1 MEQGAFTMTQL
12 SRPETGHD
20 LGSTWEEAQKGDPTA
35 WEALFKECYP
45 KVRRVVRRKLN
56 RSMRSLY
63 DSTDFANYAMER
75 LAANVDLLQFPTFG
89 SLVAFLAQVAEQKV
103 IDEYRRQHTLKNDI
117 SRERPIAAN
126 DAGPIQVPS
135 HDPSASQLAQANEC
149 NERLLARDDETE
161 RVIIELRQQGY
172 TTADIAEKTGWNVRK
187 VQRFLKVLLDSLDEP
202 GD

>member
-1 MEQGAFTMTQL
+1 MTEL
-12 SRPETGHD
+12 SSPETGHD

-63 DSTDFANYAMER
+63 DSTDFANDAMER
-75 LAANVDLLQFPTFG
+75 LAANVDLLQFPIFWFADCV
-89 SLVAFLAQVAEQKV
+89 SAQVAEQKV

-117 SRERPIAAN
+117 SRERPLAAN
-126 DAGPIQVPS
+126 GAGPIQVPS
-135 HDPSASQLAQANEC
+135 HDPTASQLAQANEC

-172 TTADIAEKTGWNVRK
+172 TDGRHRGEDR
-187 VQRFLKVLLDSLDEP
+187 LECS
-202 GD
+202 

>member
-1 MEQGAFTMTQL
+1 M
-12 SRPETGHD
+12 
-20 LGSTWEEAQKGDPTA
+20 
-35 WEALFKECYP
+35 
-45 KVRRVVRRKLN
+45 RRVVRRKLN

-63 DSTDFANYAMER
+63 DSTDFANDAMER

-103 IDEYRRQHTLKNDI
+103 IDEYRRQHTLKNDV
-117 SRERPIAAN
+117 SRERPIGAN

-149 NERLLARDDETE
+149 EERLLARDDETE

-187 VQRFLKVLLDSLDEP
+187 VQRFLKELLDSLDEP